1 MCRSFALLFLMVSI
15 SVVIPTYNRL
25 NFVVKTIESLLN
37 QQSDDFEL
45 LIIDDGS
52 TDKTEEFFASYKHP
66 KVTYHR
72 IVNSERGFARNY
84 GASIAKG
91 KYVNFFDSD
100 DLAYNNHI
108 STALHYIEKFD
119 NPEIFHLNYV
129 YQTLDGQ
136 ELDVLKAD
144 SDNIGEMLIRKGN
157 ILSCNSVIIRKD
169 IAERF
174 PFCESRLL
182 SGTEDYALWL
192 ALSSRFKI
200 HYVPEIT
207 SVVIDHEQ
215 RSMASHD
222 IIKMINRNMFLLDHL
237 QSDQHFIQYVGKR
250 FNQIQ
255 SECFS
260 FIALH
265 LMLEGKNRDGVYFLS
280 KALMADWRFP
290 FRRIRFMAIMKHMLK
305 SFFRIPKN
313 KVPETI

>member
-1 MCRSFALLFLMVSI
+1 MVSI
-15 SVVIPTYNRL
+15 SVVVPTYNRL

-37 QQSDDFEL
+37 KQSDDFEI
-45 LIIDDGS
+45 LIVDDGS
-52 TDKTEEFFASYKHP
+52 TDKTEEYFSTYKHP

-91 KYVNFFDSD
+91 RFINFFDSD

-108 STALHYIEKFD
+108 STALNYIAKFD

-136 ELDVLKAD
+136 DLDVLKAD
-144 SDNIGEMLIRKGN
+144 SDNIGEMLIKKGN
-157 ILSCNSVIIRKD
+157 ILSCNSVVIRKD
-169 IAERF
+169 IAEKF

-237 QSDQHFIQYVGKR
+237 QADQHFMQYVGKR

-255 SECFS
+255 CECFS

-265 LMLEGKNRDGVYFLS
+265 LMLEGKNKDGIYFLS

-305 SFFRIPKN
+305 SFFRIQRS
-313 KVPETI
+313 KVPEAV

>member
-1 MCRSFALLFLMVSI
+1 M
-15 SVVIPTYNRL
+15 
-25 NFVVKTIESLLN
+25 
-37 QQSDDFEL
+37 
-45 LIIDDGS
+45 
-52 TDKTEEFFASYKHP
+52 
-66 KVTYHR
+66 
-72 IVNSERGFARNY
+72 
-84 GASIAKG
+84 
-91 KYVNFFDSD
+91 
-100 DLAYNNHI
+100 
-108 STALHYIEKFD
+108 
-119 NPEIFHLNYV
+119 
-129 YQTLDGQ
+129 
-136 ELDVLKAD
+136 
-144 SDNIGEMLIRKGN
+144 
-157 ILSCNSVIIRKD
+157 
-169 IAERF
+169 
-174 PFCESRLL
+174 
-182 SGTEDYALWL
+182 
-192 ALSSRFKI
+192 
-200 HYVPEIT
+200 PEIT